1 MNLRC
6 RSGGEGAP
14 RGEGMVDP
22 EAQTD
27 TGENQGRIAS
37 PARSMRRFGL
47 SAKLLALTLVV
58 VATAQLAVLVPA
70 IANYRIAW
78 IFDHLASART
88 AALVLD
94 AAPQDSIPVDLT
106 RQLLGS
112 VGAKVI
118 VVKKDD
124 TRRLLAMADLP
135 PEADVHLDMR
145 ETGLWSAVREALGT
159 LLAPDG
165 RILRVVGEPP
175 EGADFIEIVIS
186 ETPLRKA
193 LLRFTVTALL
203 VSLAIAA
210 LVGLLVYVA
219 LNNLFVR
226 PMRRLTERM
235 TQFREDP
242 EDASRIIV
250 PSGRSDEIG
259 TAEEALE
266 DLQRGLVSTLHQKSR
281 LAALGLAVS
290 KINHDLRNLLASAQ
304 LLSDRLSGLP
314 DPTVQR
320 FAPKLMAALDRA
332 ITYCEQTL
340 SYGRAQEKLPE
351 RRMVPLAPLFE
362 EVRDTLGLGPGA
374 GIGWVVAVE
383 RGLTA
388 DADPDQLF
396 RVILNIARN
405 AVQALEARAPLDPAR
420 DQIRLAARRRGT
432 TVEIEISD
440 TGPGIPEARREHLF
454 EAFVSSARRGG
465 TGLGLPIADELIR
478 AHGGAIRL
486 VDGAVG
492 TTFAITLPDS
502 PDSLKARRE
511 RLRA

>member
-1 MNLRC
+1 MF
-6 RSGGEGAP
+6 
-14 RGEGMVDP
+14 DP
-22 EAQTD
+22 E
-27 TGENQGRIAS
+27 GHSHEPPAS
-37 PARSMRRFGL
+37 PQDARWRFGL
-47 SAKLLALTLVV
+47 SAKVLLLTLVV
-58 VATAQLAVLVPA
+58 MAAAEIAVLVPT
-70 IANYRIAW
+70 IANYRNAW
-78 IFDHLASART
+78 LSDRLAGART

-94 AAPQDSIPVDLT
+94 AAPQDGIPVDLT
-106 RQLLGS
+106 RELLAS

-118 VVKKDD
+118 VVKKED
-124 TRRLLAMADLP
+124 TRRLLAMSDMP

-145 ETGLWSAVREALGT
+145 ETGLWGSVREAAST
-159 LLAPDG
+159 LLAADG
-165 RILRVVGEPP
+165 RILRVVGDPP
-175 EGADFIEIVIS
+175 PGADFIEIVLS

-193 LLRFTVTALL
+193 LLRFTFTVLL

-219 LNNLFVR
+219 LNWLFVR
-226 PMRRLTERM
+226 PMRRLTRRM
-235 TQFREDP
+235 TLFRENP
-242 EDASRIIV
+242 EDASRIIT
-250 PSGRSDEIG
+250 PSGRGDEIG

-266 DLQRGLVSTLHQKSR
+266 DLQRGLVSTLNQKNH

-304 LLSDRLSGLP
+304 LLSDRLSGIP

-351 RRMVPLAPLFE
+351 RRPVALAPLFE
-362 EVRDTLGLGPGA
+362 EVRETLGLMPGS
-374 GIGWVVAVE
+374 GIGWSASVE

-396 RVILNIARN
+396 RVILNLARN
-405 AVQALEARAPLDPAR
+405 AVQALEARSPLDPAR
-420 DQIRLAARRRGT
+420 DQIRLTAHRRGAA
-432 TVEIEISD
+432 VEIEFSD
-440 TGPGIPEARREHLF
+440 TGPGIPPARRKHLF

-465 TGLGLPIADELIR
+465 TGLGLPIAGELIR
-478 AHGGAIRL
+478 AHGGEIRL
-486 VDGAVG
+486 VEGASG

-502 PDSLKARRE
+502 PDSAQARRE
-511 RLRA
+511 RIRA